1 MRVLLV
7 EDHPGLR
14 EMMTDHLA
22 QRGPVI
28 LRETRARTAG
38 GLPILVV
45 TARDAL
51 EDRVQGDLVARIVLS
66 FSMALGGVPF
76 GA

>member
-7 EDHPGLR
+7 EDHPGLC
-14 EMMTDHLA
+14 EMRPTISRNGAGDLA
-22 QRGPVI
+22 RDPRPDRGRP
-28 LRETRARTAG
+28 A
-38 GLPILVV
+38 ILVV